1 MSRNRAS
8 KNAGSKFKRLLGWTV
23 LIAIVFSA
31 GLITGERLVRRQAL
45 SPLVSVTGQVDSA
58 DGQTEDGEAEAE
70 ADADEPTSFA
80 FFDQLARKDG
90 VALSANRK
98 AKEKTE
104 KPAPEPDAPKNEPKE
119 EPEEAPEPKAE
130 EPAPE
135 PAEAEPEPAAEEQ
148 ESAPAE
154 ADGTEEANA
163 ARYTLQVASHPNMD
177 SARSHMEKLRKMG
190 LEPHV
195 VAGDIPGK
203 GKFYRVRVGKFQ
215 SMDEARSFQS
225 DLTRKNSLSTFVS
238 PL

>member
-58 DGQTEDGEAEAE
+58 DGQTQDGEAEAE

-80 FFDQLARKDG
+80 FFDQLTRKDG
-90 VALSANRK
+90 VSLSANRK
-98 AKEKTE
+98 TKDKTE
-104 KPAPEPDAPKNEPKE
+104 KPAPEPATADEKAEEKPEPKE
-119 EPEEAPEPKAE
+119 AAPEKKA
-130 EPAPE
+130 PAPE
-135 PAEAEPEPAAEEQ
+135 SAETEPEAK
-148 ESAPAE
+148 PAE
-154 ADGTEEANA
+154 ADGTGDTEEANA

>member
-45 SPLVSVTGQVDSA
+45 SPLVSVAGEVDPA
-58 DGQTEDGEAEAE
+58 NGQTEDGQAE
-70 ADADEPTSFA
+70 ADADEDEPTSFA

-90 VALSANRK
+90 VSLSANRK

-104 KPAPEPDAPKNEPKE
+104 KPAPEPAAAKE
-119 EPEEAPEPKAE
+119 EPEEKPKAKPEPQEAAPEKEA
-130 EPAPE
+130 PAPE
-135 PAEAEPEPAAEEQ
+135 PAEAELEAEPAG
-148 ESAPAE
+148 
-154 ADGTEEANA
+154 ADEVDA

-195 VAGDIPGK
+195 VAGDVPGK